1 MVLIWSCPRLVSLTM
16 DISRTDGYLD
26 RFQASKH
33 IFESMWQKMSQFF
46 TWLAYRLFLWSKL
59 CKNPEISWW
68 CCLNQAIC
76 SKTSTFSQQFSLP
89 KWQPF
94 LIAVNSKSPCVACSQ
109 NRSMMQGR
117 FCKGLQL
124 SRQVNQFR
132 FRILVPGTWNSK
144 QPLLF
149 RANRAILKL
158 CR

>member
-1 MVLIWSCPRLVSLTM
+1 MVLIWSCPRLVSSTM

-33 IFESMWQKMSQFF
+33 RFESMWPKMSQAF
-46 TWLAYRLFLWSKL
+46 TLLVYKPFLWSKWY
-59 CKNPEISWW
+59 KNLEISWLY
-68 CCLNQAIC
+68 CLNQAIYN
-76 SKTSTFSQQFSLP
+76 KTSTFNQQFSPL
-89 KWQPF
+89 KWQLF
-94 LIAVNSKSPCVACSQ
+94 LTAVNSKSPNVACSQ
-109 NRSMMQGR
+109 NRFMIQWR